1 MMFQQSTFGKLL
13 MPFFALFTVVNIV
26 FIVWAEKWD
35 AMQLNHIV
43 IIFGNALL
51 FLLTMLSLWL
61 LLKAISHKNPNVLF
75 RSVLLS
81 TFIKIIIVGTG
92 ALLYI
97 TYIPKE
103 NRSRLTVIAVMV
115 LYLVYTM
122 IEVKTILGMN
132 KKNSTN
138 VKS

>member
-1 MMFQQSTFGKLL
+1 MFQQSTFGKLL